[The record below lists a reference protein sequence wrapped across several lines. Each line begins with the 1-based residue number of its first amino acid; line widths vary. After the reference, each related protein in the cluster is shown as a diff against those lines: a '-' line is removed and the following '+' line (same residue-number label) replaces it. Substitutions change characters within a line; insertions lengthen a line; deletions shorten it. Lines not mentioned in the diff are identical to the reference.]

1 MKVITLPIHPIV
13 SASPAHPEPSQIKYS
28 LAMGEQLENVF
39 HRFYPDDDDPANPSG
54 INGGGLAA
62 SELEDL
68 ARQFAAAVPHS
79 KYSIAQLQGYL
90 LGWKNDPR
98 GAVRGI
104 PIWIAQQEGERIQS
118 TEPGEQQAA
127 SSAHEE
133 ADNSDGAAPRLCS
146 T

>member
-1 MKVITLPIHPIV
+1 
-13 SASPAHPEPSQIKYS
+13 
-28 LAMGEQLENVF
+28 VF

-118 TEPGEQQAA
+118 TEPGEQQSV

-133 ADNSDGAAPRLCS
+133 ADNSDGAVPRLCS